1 MLNIN
6 ESGKYDFNGV
16 TEEIKKYCSNSNKLE
31 VGFDSLLQSY
41 ENLSTALEIFSNID
55 TSNADNI
62 GYEFCKLI
70 ITNRLVELYQVV
82 KQDYSKKG
90 ENSKLNLNPLYIMIF
105 ARIKYLCDE
114 CEIKSPIIDT
124 VIGDLKTTFNYDDCM
139 KYLQLLTTQFTPLDP
154 KENKEN
160 VEGVV
165 NTVEKSE
172 TVNVHKLQKAKKV
185 KVETSGKEKKPKYK
199 DRKYNKKDPYF
210 VGDGGGLFSEF
221 IREAMTGLGYD
232 RYQLI
237 TALEIP
243 TVTLVHMMDYP
254 FKWYHASKH
263 RLVLIYLHLGERM
276 TVRSFVNDII
286 RIMRDDPQYEI
297 AQKRFHKDLI
307 QEFLK
312 EYPTEKIR
320 DIMDETHKIVQEAY
334 RKADKEK
341 LTDEQKDFFKK
352 FSVTLKD
359 LTKEGDAV
367 PYQKP
372 KILEVRKSYT
382 GNCVSTATPVSTPV
396 H

>member
-6 ESGKYDFNGV
+6 ESGKYEFNGV
-16 TEEIKKYCSNSNKLE
+16 SEEIKKYCSSSNKLE

-55 TSNADNI
+55 TSNADKI

-90 ENSKLNLNPLYIMIF
+90 EDSQLNLSPLYIVLF

-124 VIGDLKTTFNYDDCM
+124 VIGDLKTTFNYDDCV
-139 KYLQLLTTQFTPLDP
+139 KYLQLLTTQLPTPLDSTG
-154 KENKEN
+154 NKEN
-160 VEGVV
+160 VEVV

-172 TVNVHKLQKAKKV
+172 TVKLNKLQKAQKV

-199 DRKYNKKDPYF
+199 EKYNKRNPYF

-221 IREAMTGLGYD
+221 IREAMTGLGYN

-237 TALEIP
+237 TALGIP

-263 RLVLIYLHLGERM
+263 RIVFIYLHLGERM

-297 AQKRFHKDLI
+297 AQKRYHKDLI

-341 LTDEQKDFFKK
+341 LTDKQKEFFKK

-359 LTKEGDAV
+359 LTKEEEAV

-372 KILEVRKSYT
+372 KILEVRKSYI